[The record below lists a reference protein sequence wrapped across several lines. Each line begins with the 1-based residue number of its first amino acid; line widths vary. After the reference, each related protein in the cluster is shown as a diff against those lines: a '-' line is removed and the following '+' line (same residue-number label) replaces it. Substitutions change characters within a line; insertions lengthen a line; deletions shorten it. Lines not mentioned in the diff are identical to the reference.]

1 MCTLNKDIVSI
12 ILQKNGS
19 EELSYYL
26 LDSNRDYENNFNYHL
41 KIDLDYKEEV
51 DNQTVTN

>member
-12 ILQKNGS
+12 ILQENGS

-26 LDSNRDYENNFNYHL
+26 LDTNRDYENSFNYHL

-51 DNQTVTN
+51 DNQSVIN

>member
-12 ILQKNGS
+12 ILQENGS

-26 LDSNRDYENNFNYHL
+26 LDTNRDYENNFNYHL

-51 DNQTVTN
+51 DNQSVIN

>member
-12 ILQKNGS
+12 ILQENGF

-26 LDSNRDYENNFNYHL
+26 LDTNRDYENSFNYHL

-51 DNQTVTN
+51 DNQSVIN

>member
-12 ILQKNGS
+12 ILQENGS

-26 LDSNRDYENNFNYHL
+26 LDLNRDYENNFNYHL
-41 KIDLDYKEEV
+41 KIDLDYEEEV
-51 DNQTVTN
+51 DNQSVIN